1 MAREPLFGD
10 LYNIGERVKAIDPLL
25 SISFDRR
32 ILKYRVTRGR
42 RQVAMLNPGELDE
55 RLLKR
60 LRENDLHRQRLE
72 DYIYRLEQSEL
83 EQERRRAREL
93 SNQLE
98 SISLENF
105 DRVAGIP
112 HYSLGGWKS

>member
-10 LYNIGERVKAIDPLL
+10 IYNIGERVKEIDPLL

-32 ILKYRVTRGR
+32 IYKYRVTRGR
-42 RQVAMLNPGELDE
+42 RQVAMLSPGELDE

-72 DYIYRLEQSEL
+72 DYIYKLEQSEL
-83 EQERRRAREL
+83 EHERRQAREL
-93 SNQLE
+93 SNKLE
-98 SISLENF
+98 AISLENF
-105 DRVAGIP
+105 DRIAGIP
-112 HYSLGGWKS
+112 HFSMRG